1 MGRRQSVLLIP
12 GLGGI
17 YGFLML
23 VVVSFYGVLL
33 LGFLPEWLTARL
45 AIAGLKE
52 DVSAWV
58 LLAAGCCS

>member
-45 AIAGLKE
+45 AIA
-52 DVSAWV
+52 DVFAWV